1 MVLQR
6 GQRSIPKVTA
16 LLHVFRLVAL
26 ALITRELYASGT
38 WLVTHIIAD
47 FLRLDLLALITQSLA
62 YLL

>member
-1 MVLQR
+1 MILQR

-38 WLVTHIIAD
+38 WLVTHSAD